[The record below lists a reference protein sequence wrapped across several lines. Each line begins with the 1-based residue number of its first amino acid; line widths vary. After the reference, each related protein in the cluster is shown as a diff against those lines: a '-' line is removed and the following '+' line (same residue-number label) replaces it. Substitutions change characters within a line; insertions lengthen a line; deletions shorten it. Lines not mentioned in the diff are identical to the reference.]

1 MASSEIIA
9 GLDIGTT
16 RVCAIIGEF
25 NERDELE
32 ILGVGVSPSLGLRK
46 GVVINIEA
54 TQKSVLEAIE
64 QAEQMAGRE
73 VDSVIA
79 SIAGPHIEG
88 INSRGVVAVNSR
100 GREITQSDVDRVM
113 EAARAVVLPMDR
125 EIIHLLPQEYLVDE
139 QRGVKDP
146 RDMIGVRLEAEVHLI
161 TASITAAQ
169 NLIKCINRAGFKVEE
184 LMYES
189 LAAARASV
197 TPEEKE
203 IGTLFINVGG
213 GTTDVILYLG
223 GAPHYTSVLPLG
235 GKEVSSDIA
244 IILKIPFEEAEKI
257 KIRDGFCYGPV
268 VEEGSEPV
276 IVPGIGGR
284 PPLSTDR
291 NTVCSYIQPR
301 MTEILEMIKKRVESE
316 AGFTN
321 WQSLGGVVLSGG
333 GAMLPGTVELA
344 SSIFPTAV
352 RLAEPFGVTGLAKE
366 VCRPDRAT
374 AYGLVLQG
382 AEKALVSGDFH
393 RDIKTK
399 RSGGFRNW
407 LKNFF
412 E

>member
-1 MASSEIIA
+1 MAWSDPIV

-16 RVCAIIGEF
+16 RVCAIIGEY
-25 NERDELE
+25 NENEELE
-32 ILGVGVSPSLGLRK
+32 ILGVGVSPSNGLRK

-54 TQKSVLEAIE
+54 TQKSVLEAVE

-73 VDSVIA
+73 VESVVA

-88 INSRGVVAVNSR
+88 INSRGVVAVNSK
-100 GREITQSDVDRVM
+100 GREITQNDVDRVM

-169 NLIKCINRAGFKVEE
+169 NLIKCINRAGLKVSEM
-184 LMYES
+184 MYES
-189 LAAARASV
+189 LAASRASL

-203 IGTLFINVGG
+203 IGTLFINIGG
-213 GTTDVILYLG
+213 GTTDIMLYLN

-235 GKEVSSDIA
+235 GKEVSSDIG

-257 KIRDGFCYGPV
+257 KIRDGFCLEAV
-268 VEEGSEPV
+268 VEEGGEPV
-276 IVPGIGGR
+276 IIPGVGGR

-291 NTVCSYIQPR
+291 NTICSYIQPR
-301 MTEILEMIKKRVESE
+301 MTEIFEMIKKRVESE
-316 AGFTN
+316 AGFTA

-344 SSIFPTAV
+344 QSIFPTAV
-352 RLAEPFGVTGLAKE
+352 RMAEPFGVNGLSRE
-366 VCRPDRAT
+366 VCRPDRST

-382 AEKALVSGDFH
+382 AQQALLQGPVI
-393 RDIKTK
+393 RDT
-399 RSGGFRNW
+399 RSRKGGGLKQW
-407 LKNFF
+407 LRNFF

>member
-1 MASSEIIA
+1 MGYSDCIV

-16 RVCAIIGEF
+16 RVCAMIGEF
-25 NERDELE
+25 NEQEELE
-32 ILGVGVSPSLGLRK
+32 ILGVGVSSSLGLRK

-64 QAEQMAGRE
+64 KAEQMAGRE
-73 VDSVIA
+73 VERVYA
-79 SIAGPHIEG
+79 SIAGGHIEG
-88 INSRGVVAVNSR
+88 INSRGVVAVNSK
-100 GREITQSDVDRVM
+100 GREITQADVDRVM

-146 RDMIGVRLEAEVHLI
+146 KDMIGVRLEAEVHLL
-161 TASITAAQ
+161 TASVTAAQ

-197 TPEEKE
+197 TPEETE
-203 IGTLFINVGG
+203 IGCLFINIGG
-213 GTTDVILYLG
+213 GTTDAMLFLS

-235 GKEVSSDIA
+235 GKEVTSDIA
-244 IILKIPFEEAEKI
+244 IILKIPYEEAEKI
-257 KIRDGFCYGPV
+257 KIRDGFCYSPL
-268 VEEGSEPV
+268 VEDGDEPV

-291 NTVCSYIQPR
+291 NTICSYIQPR
-301 MTEILEMIKKRVESE
+301 MSEIFEMVKKRVESE
-316 AGFTN
+316 ASFTN

-344 SSIFPTAV
+344 QSIFPTAV
-352 RLAEPFGVTGLAKE
+352 RMAEPFGVTGLTRE

-374 AYGLVLQG
+374 AYGLVLHG
-382 AEKALVSGDFH
+382 AEMALVSGDFP
-393 RDIKTK
+393 RENRAKK
-399 RSGGFRNW
+399 SGGFRAW

>member
-139 QRGVKDP
+139 QRGCQGSPGYDRGPP
-146 RDMIGVRLEAEVHLI
+146 R
-161 TASITAAQ
+161 
-169 NLIKCINRAGFKVEE
+169 
-184 LMYES
+184 
-189 LAAARASV
+189 
-197 TPEEKE
+197 
-203 IGTLFINVGG
+203 
-213 GTTDVILYLG
+213 
-223 GAPHYTSVLPLG
+223 
-235 GKEVSSDIA
+235 
-244 IILKIPFEEAEKI
+244 
-257 KIRDGFCYGPV
+257 
-268 VEEGSEPV
+268 
-276 IVPGIGGR
+276 
-284 PPLSTDR
+284 
-291 NTVCSYIQPR
+291 
-301 MTEILEMIKKRVESE
+301 
-316 AGFTN
+316 
-321 WQSLGGVVLSGG
+321 GG
-333 GAMLPGTVELA
+333 GA
-344 SSIFPTAV
+344 SDH
-352 RLAEPFGVTGLAKE
+352 RLHHRRPESYKVHQPRGIQSRGVD
-366 VCRPDRAT
+366 V
-374 AYGLVLQG
+374 
-382 AEKALVSGDFH
+382 
-393 RDIKTK
+393 
-399 RSGGFRNW
+399 
-407 LKNFF
+407 
-412 E
+412 

>member
-244 IILKIPFEEAEKI
+244 IILKIPFEEAREDQNP
-257 KIRDGFCYGPV
+257 RRV
-268 VEEGSEPV
+268 LLWSR
-276 IVPGIGGR
+276 GGR
-284 PPLSTDR
+284 R
-291 NTVCSYIQPR
+291 QR
-301 MTEILEMIKKRVESE
+301 
-316 AGFTN
+316 AGN
-321 WQSLGGVVLSGG
+321 
-333 GAMLPGTVELA
+333 
-344 SSIFPTAV
+344 
-352 RLAEPFGVTGLAKE
+352 
-366 VCRPDRAT
+366 RA
-374 AYGLVLQG
+374 G
-382 AEKALVSGDFH
+382 H
-393 RDIKTK
+393 R
-399 RSGGFRNW
+399 RQAPAFN
-407 LKNFF
+407 
-412 E
+412 